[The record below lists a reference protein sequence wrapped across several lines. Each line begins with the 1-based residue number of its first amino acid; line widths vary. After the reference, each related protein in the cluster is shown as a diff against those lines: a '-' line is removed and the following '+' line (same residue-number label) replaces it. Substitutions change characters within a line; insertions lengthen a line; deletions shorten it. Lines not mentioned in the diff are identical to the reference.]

1 MELKKVEEQDFFT
14 EIINML
20 KEARKSL
27 QNTIDITMV
36 ITNYKIGERIVKE
49 ELNDKARAEYGKELI
64 RNLSDVLTKEFGR
77 GYSVSSLYQ
86 IKQFYLF
93 YREKYNIGDEDDIF
107 QMASG
112 KFKLGWSTYL
122 FLMRIENDDE
132 RKFYEIETL
141 NSNWTLPE
149 LKRQYDTGLY
159 LRLSLSRDKDEIKK
173 LSQEGQI
180 IKNPKDLILDPYVL
194 EFLGLPEF
202 SNYSETELETHII
215 NKLEHFLLELGK
227 GFLFQGRQVRFT
239 FGEQHFFVDLVFYNR
254 LLKCFV
260 LIDLK
265 IGDIKHQDLGQ
276 MSMYVNYYDREVKTE
291 DENKTIGIVLCRNKN
306 DAIVKMT
313 LPEDNTQI
321 FASKYLTVL
330 PTKEELEKLLKEE

>member
-27 QNTIDITMV
+27 QNTIDITLV

-49 ELNDKARAEYGKELI
+49 ELNNKARAEYGKELI

-194 EFLGLPEF
+194 ELPEF

>member
-49 ELNDKARAEYGKELI
+49 ELNNKARAEYGKELI

-159 LRLSLSRDKDEIKK
+159 LRLSLSRDKKKKKK

>member
-36 ITNYKIGERIVKE
+36 ITNYKIGARIVKE
-49 ELNDKARAEYGKELI
+49 ELNNKARAEYGKELI

>member
-1 MELKKVEEQDFFT
+1 
-14 EIINML
+14 
-20 KEARKSL
+20 
-27 QNTIDITMV
+27 
-36 ITNYKIGERIVKE
+36 
-49 ELNDKARAEYGKELI
+49 
-64 RNLSDVLTKEFGR
+64 
-77 GYSVSSLYQ
+77 
-86 IKQFYLF
+86 
-93 YREKYNIGDEDDIF
+93 
-107 QMASG
+107 MASG

-265 IGDIKHQDLGQ
+265 IGDIKHQNLGQ

>member
-49 ELNDKARAEYGKELI
+49 ELNNKARAEYGKELI

-194 EFLGLPEF
+194 ELPEF

>member
-14 EIINML
+14 EIINIL

-27 QNTIDITMV
+27 QNKIDITMV

-49 ELNDKARAEYGKELI
+49 ELKDKARAEYGKELI
-64 RNLSDVLTKEFGR
+64 KNLSDVLTKEFGR
-77 GYSVSSLYQ
+77 GYSVSNLYQ

-107 QMASG
+107 QIASG

-122 FLMRIENDDE
+122 FLMRIDNDDE